1 MYKFTTHIILALIL
15 FSAFSACQK
24 ENHPP
29 VIQSFFAVPDSV
41 PESRLQ
47 VVPLPWL
54 RGGYYVR
61 FFQSDGFIQANT
73 SSIGLNEITHQCII
87 PVFAKD
93 NESTIS
99 HSQFIESVAEGVQ
112 QFYSN
117 EEILLPAIRVSH
129 AIKGRIP
136 EAMGKP
142 AHLLSD
148 DEKTIYYERMAFMIE
163 VPSIRDR
170 VGNSDL
176 SLVIG
181 GVRAYNHENLYSK
194 KSAERFKL
202 FIGFKNLVCTNLCIS
217 TDGFRADVRARTLH
231 LILAIRKY
239 LQ

>member
-1 MYKFTTHIILALIL
+1 MTFL
-15 FSAFSACQK
+15 
-24 ENHPP
+24 P
-29 VIQSFFAVPDSV
+29 VEIDYSV
-41 PESRLQ
+41 RVERQ
-47 VVPLPWL
+47 VSS
-54 RGGYYVR
+54 
-61 FFQSDGFIQANT
+61 SDGFIQANT

-148 DEKTIYYERMAFMIE
+148 DEKTIYYRYSGQSE
-163 VPSIRDR
+163 PPK
-170 VGNSDL
+170 
-176 SLVIG
+176 LV
-181 GVRAYNHENLYSK
+181 
-194 KSAERFKL
+194 
-202 FIGFKNLVCTNLCIS
+202 
-217 TDGFRADVRARTLH
+217 
-231 LILAIRKY
+231 
-239 LQ
+239 